1 MVKWENDKNAYILG
15 AALGASN
22 VTISNE
28 IAETIRA
35 GWRKFLIFLFTLPSP
50 FLSVLSR
57 CICYTFSSTLLNPY
71 FPCHSMLSHF
81 SLPSSSSILSLLLLF
96 IPSCLSLPYHS
107 FSFFVHMLLLLF
119 SSLTIKNPT
128 NITAPTASTLG
139 ETPTLRAVKDQ
150 IKKLS
155 ISPSTSTTTTVKKS
169 GVKKPKAAA
178 AKTKVNTK
186 ASGKGKKRALS
197 EDDSDDAQDG
207 DKEGDEEGDEDE
219 ETLPAKKKQKVFV
232 VKKEVEVED
241 DEGEI

>member
-1 MVKWENDKNAYILG
+1 
-15 AALGASN
+15 
-22 VTISNE
+22 
-28 IAETIRA
+28 
-35 GWRKFLIFLFTLPSP
+35 
-50 FLSVLSR
+50 
-57 CICYTFSSTLLNPY
+57 
-71 FPCHSMLSHF
+71 
-81 SLPSSSSILSLLLLF
+81 
-96 IPSCLSLPYHS
+96 
-107 FSFFVHMLLLLF
+107 MLLLLF